1 MMTAPITTTAATGS
15 TATAAPTSPAGG
27 NELLNQNVFLKL
39 MVAQLQA
46 QNPLQPSNTNEYINE
61 LANLTQLEQVTNLA
75 SSSELSG
82 AVRLIGHQ
90 VTYKDASGATQ
101 TGTVETVQSGS
112 SGATLTIGGTPG
124 ISQQSITEV
133 A

>member
-1 MMTAPITTTAATGS
+1 MMTAPTTATAATAS
-15 TATAAPTSPAGG
+15 TATAAPQSPTNG

-46 QNPLQPSNTNEYINE
+46 QNPLQPSSNNEYINE

-75 SSSELSG
+75 GSSELSG
-82 AVRLIGHQ
+82 AVQLIGHQ

-101 TGTVETVQSGS
+101 TGTVETVQTAS
-112 SGATLTIGGTPG
+112 SGTTLTIGGTPG